1 MAQKV
6 QVILVDDINGGSA
19 DETVHFGLDGVSYE
33 IDLSAENAE
42 KLRAALTEF
51 VDVARKS
58 GGRAVRGTR
67 KARIAASGPSANEI
81 REWAR
86 ANGFEVNQR
95 GRVPQ
100 EVREAFEAAN

>member
-19 DETVHFGLDGVSYE
+19 DETVQFGLDGVSYE
-33 IDLSAENAE
+33 IDLDAENAE
-42 KLRAALTEF
+42 KLRAALAEY
-51 VDVARKS
+51 VAVARKS

-67 KARIAASGPSANEI
+67 KARAAVGGPSANEI
-81 REWAR
+81 RDWAR
-86 ANGFEVNQR
+86 ANGFDVNQR

-100 EVREAFEAAN
+100 EVRDAYEAAN